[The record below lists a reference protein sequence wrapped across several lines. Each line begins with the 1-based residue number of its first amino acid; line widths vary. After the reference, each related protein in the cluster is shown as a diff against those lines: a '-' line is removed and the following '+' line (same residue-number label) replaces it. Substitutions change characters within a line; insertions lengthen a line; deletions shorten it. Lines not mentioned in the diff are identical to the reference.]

1 MQKLSDAEIT
11 AALKNLPGWERQ
23 DDALTRTFD
32 RSTFKGAVAFV
43 NTLSEI
49 AERADHHPDI
59 DIRYNRVRVLL
70 TTHDAHGLTE
80 RDVQMARQ
88 INAAAL

>member
-1 MQKLSDAEIT
+1 MKKLSDAEVT
-11 AALKNLPGWERQ
+11 AALKDLPGWERQ

-32 RSTFKGAVAFV
+32 RTTFKGAVAFV

-59 DIRYNRVRVLL
+59 DIRYNHVRVLL

-88 INAAAL
+88 ISAASL

>member
-11 AALKNLPGWERQ
+11 AALKDLPGWERQ

-59 DIRYNRVRVLL
+59 DIRYNHVRVLL

-88 INAAAL
+88 ISAAAL

>member
-11 AALKNLPGWERQ
+11 AALKDLPGWERQ

-88 INAAAL
+88 ISAAAL